1 MCFLAV
7 YARFLGP
14 SIISLLALV
23 FYDFFTIIDKPVT
36 THSPYRPKLGLSSY

>member
-1 MCFLAV
+1 MYFLAV

-14 SIISLLALV
+14 SIISPLAFV

-36 THSPYRPKLGLSSY
+36 THSPDCPKLGLSSY